1 MKYNQIQNE
10 VEIIFEESSVV
21 YYVFNTNYIF
31 VKEKNKVAI

>member
-10 VEIIFEESSVV
+10 VFEESSVV